1 MPGVGFNTW
10 FPLKCDVK
18 FVIKNIT
25 KESGKGKT
33 VRVFGVPIRPN
44 EFYNLMNI
52 PVVSE
57 ADILHSLQKGTL
69 QNKIC
74 TNEIRVTDS
83 DINLISFNECQKEFL
98 MNAGVEIGVEPGGD
112 GYATTNYLF
121 RQNVR
126 LLGVVNGSNRV
137 FTTPGGEKFINGEL
151 DDNEFRIIID
161 HNGRRLIQNTDYI
174 ISESGGPGSGFD
186 TIELIAFTPRCKSKL
201 IADYVV
207 HRSSA

>member
-10 FPLKCDVK
+10 FPLKCDLK

-25 KESGKGKT
+25 KDKGKGKT

-52 PVVSE
+52 PIVSE

-69 QNKIC
+69 LNKIC
-74 TNEIRVTDS
+74 TDEVRVTDS
-83 DINLISFNECQKEFL
+83 DINLLSFNECQKEFL
-98 MNAGVEIGVEPGGD
+98 MNAGIEKGVDPGSD
-112 GYATTNYLF
+112 GYASVNYLF

-126 LLGVVNGSNRV
+126 LLGVTNGSNRI
-137 FTTPGGEKFINGEL
+137 FTIPFGEKFINGNL

-161 HNGRRLIQNTDYI
+161 HNGRRIIQNIDYV
-174 ISESGGPGSGFD
+174 ISESEGPGTGFD
-186 TIELIAFTPRCKSKL
+186 TIRLISFTPRSKSKL

-207 HRSSA
+207 HRD